1 MNTNTMELN
10 LDEMAM
16 VSGGDVLDHVE
27 GAFDGGVV
35 CGVGGLIVGGII
47 AGGPGA
53 GIGFCAGAVGGGIAG
68 GILGLSG
75 IRGLF
80 N

>member
-1 MNTNTMELN
+1 MNNNTMELN
-10 LDEMAM
+10 LNEMEM
-16 VSGGDVLDHVE
+16 
-27 GAFDGGVV
+27 
-35 CGVGGLIVGGII
+35 I

-75 IRGLF
+75 IQELF